1 MYATLGCESF
11 RTFPTISIPP
21 RFSYSN
27 LAEMPHQ
34 YRIGSAPA
42 NEKEAIKMTGRIQ
55 FLLVGITAVAVL
67 GVWSSSVSAGKLPP
81 AETLERMVRFE
92 TCLKA
97 AWKEQPG
104 RVSAAELQSQ
114 FGVPQYNFDIE
125 SSDGGKWLIECN
137 AATGVVTEVE
147 QIVGRTNPLFKDQVR
162 ISEGDVKTKVS
173 RFFPGQVVYMQYMIE
188 ANGQA
193 MYDFNVKMK
202 GSDRIM
208 KFEVN
213 ATTGEVEAPGPV
225 LWEIGKR

>member
-1 MYATLGCESF
+1 MKQ
-11 RTFPTISIPP
+11 RV
-21 RFSYSN
+21 
-27 LAEMPHQ
+27 
-34 YRIGSAPA
+34 RIIMI
-42 NEKEAIKMTGRIQ
+42 AI
-55 FLLVGITAVAVL
+55 LAVAVV
-67 GVWSSSVSAGKLPP
+67 GAWSPSVSAGKLPP

-97 AWKEQPG
+97 AWKEQRG

-114 FGVPQYNFDIE
+114 YGVAQYNFDIE
-125 SSDGGKWLIECN
+125 TSDGGKWLVECN

-162 ISEGDVKTKVS
+162 ISEGEVKAKVS
-173 RFFPGQVVYMQYMIE
+173 RFFPGEVIYMQYMIE

-193 MYDFNVKMK
+193 MYDFNVKN
-202 GSDRIM
+202 GSGRIM

-225 LWEIGKR
+225 IWVIGKRP

>member
-1 MYATLGCESF
+1 M
-11 RTFPTISIPP
+11 PP
-21 RFSYSN
+21 QLRVGEWKGDH
-27 LAEMPHQ
+27 EMT
-34 YRIGSAPA
+34 RRVEIFMIAV
-42 NEKEAIKMTGRIQ
+42 
-55 FLLVGITAVAVL
+55 LAVAVV
-67 GVWSSSVSAGKLPP
+67 GAWSPSVSAGRLPP
-81 AETLERMVRFE
+81 AEALGKMVRFE

-114 FGVPQYNFDIE
+114 FGIPQYNFDIE

-162 ISEGDVKTKVS
+162 ISEGDVRTKVS
-173 RFFPGQVVYMQYMIE
+173 RFFPGQVIYMQYVIE

-193 MYDFNVKMK
+193 MYDFNVKIK

-225 LWEIGKR
+225 LWEIGRGQ